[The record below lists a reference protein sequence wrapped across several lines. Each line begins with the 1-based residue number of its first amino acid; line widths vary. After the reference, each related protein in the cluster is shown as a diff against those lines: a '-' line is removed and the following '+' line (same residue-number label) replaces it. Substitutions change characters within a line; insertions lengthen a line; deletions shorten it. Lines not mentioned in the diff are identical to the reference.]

1 MLPEPSKASYT
12 GGGIA
17 RRAKIVC
24 TLGPATDRLEVL
36 AALIDAGMD
45 VARLNFSHGTYTQHA
60 HRLRLLRR
68 LARERGRTLAVL
80 QDLQGPKIRTGLL
93 EGGKSV
99 ELRSNSRIT
108 ITTRRIFGSSSM
120 LSTTFHA
127 LPQEVSRG
135 SRILLADGL
144 MELCVERVSGQEISC
159 RVINGGLLAE
169 HQGINLPGIPL
180 GISALTAKDRADLE
194 FGIRHGVD
202 YIALS
207 FVRRAREVLELKRLL
222 ARDGKRT
229 PVVAKLEKPQAIDHL
244 DEILGV
250 SDAVMVAR
258 GDLGVELAPEK
269 VPVIQ
274 KRVIER
280 ANALKV
286 PVITA
291 TQMLESMT
299 IHPRPTRAEASDVAN
314 AIFDGTDAVMLSA
327 ETATGHYP
335 VESVRM
341 MARIISAA
349 EMSPRYGWT
358 GRGRRAADGSLSVAE
373 SICESVAHMA
383 EELNLKAIAVFTQSG
398 SSARMIS
405 KYRPRVPVYA
415 FSPLPAITRRTALY
429 WGVTPVLME
438 RVQSTDRMV
447 EGAASRLRE
456 MGAAKP
462 GDFIAVIAG
471 TPIARR
477 GTTNLLKVHRIEK

>member
-1 MLPEPSKASYT
+1 MHSELLKQNHAADGT
-12 GGGIA
+12 A

-24 TLGPATDRLEVL
+24 TLGPATDSPEVL
-36 AALIDAGMD
+36 AALIDAGLD
-45 VARLNFSHGTYTQHA
+45 VARLNFSHGTYAQHT
-60 HRLRLLRR
+60 RQLRLLRR
-68 LARERGRTLAVL
+68 LARERGRTVAIL
-80 QDLQGPKIRTGLL
+80 QDLQGPKIRTGPL
-93 EGGKSV
+93 EGGKPV
-99 ELRSNSRIT
+99 ELRSNARVT
-108 ITTRRIFGSSSM
+108 ISTRRIPGNSRV
-120 LSTTFHA
+120 LSTNFRA
-127 LPQEVSRG
+127 LPWEVRRG
-135 SRILLADGL
+135 SCILLADGL
-144 MELCVERVSGQEISC
+144 MELRVERVAGHEIAC
-159 RVINGGLLAE
+159 RVISGGILAE

-180 GISALTAKDRADLE
+180 RISALTAKDRADLD
-194 FGIRHGVD
+194 FGIEHGMD

-222 ARDGKRT
+222 ARAGKKT

-274 KRVIER
+274 KQVIER

-299 IHPRPTRAEASDVAN
+299 VHPRPTRAEASDVAN

-327 ETATGHYP
+327 ETATGLYP
-335 VESVRM
+335 VEAVRM

-349 EMSPRYGWT
+349 EMSPRYGWA
-358 GRGRRAADGSLSVAE
+358 GHGRRTVGGSLGVPE
-373 SICESVAHMA
+373 SICESAAHMTEA
-383 EELNLKAIAVFTQSG
+383 LNLKAIAVFTQSG
-398 SSARMIS
+398 SSARLIS

-429 WGVTPVLME
+429 WGVTPVLMG

-447 EGAASRLRE
+447 EGAAARLRE
-456 MGAAKP
+456 IGAARP
-462 GDFIAVIAG
+462 GDWIAVIAG